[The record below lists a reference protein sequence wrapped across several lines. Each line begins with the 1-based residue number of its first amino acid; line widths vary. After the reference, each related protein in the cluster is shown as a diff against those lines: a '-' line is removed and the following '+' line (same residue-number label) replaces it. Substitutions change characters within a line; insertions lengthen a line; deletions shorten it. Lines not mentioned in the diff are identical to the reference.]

1 MVRAC
6 SHFGLP
12 ASAHVPTIR
21 TLLLG
26 LACPRIRS
34 PNTLYRALKYVSID
48 YNYVYIAAGTVC
60 QVFQSLSWSAATLES
75 F

>member
-1 MVRAC
+1 M
-6 SHFGLP
+6 
-12 ASAHVPTIR
+12 PTIR

-48 YNYVYIAAGTVC
+48 YNYVYVAAGTVC
-60 QVFQSLSWSAATLES
+60 QVFWSVSSDTTGEFLVPRERQGS
-75 F
+75 PFTSPPFD